1 MQQVLKT
8 NTQKTVRGE
17 VIQEAH
23 LVGSKA
29 GGLGADKQRGPIRLM
44 HNIPNPSVV
53 ALWGTPISMTS
64 GECPSVAMTCKVVD
78 AWVALQ

>member
-1 MQQVLKT
+1 MQQLRET

-23 LVGSKA
+23 LVGNKA
-29 GGLGADKQRGPIRLM
+29 EGVGADHQRGLIRLM

-53 ALWGTPISMTS
+53 ALSGTPISMTS

-78 AWVALQ
+78 AWVALL